1 MEFRVR
7 KWKKGVTLRVS
18 SHLSLMERVTDE
30 CRAYFNEVPAHQMRD
45 LTVVLQELV
54 GNAILH
60 GNQRLP
66 DRRVTCMVETSPD
79 GSIKAVVEDEGH
91 GWDWGELDECLPED
105 PKLLLDHG
113 YGLVKSVCDRVEF
126 NDKGNRVAVRISA
139 DSEEGPVPVSRR

>member
-7 KWKKGVTLRVS
+7 KRKKGVTLQVS

-30 CRAYFNEVPAHQMRD
+30 CRAYFSKVPPAQMRG
-45 LTVVLQELV
+45 LTAVLQELV

-60 GNQRLP
+60 GNRRLP
-66 DRRVTCMVETSPD
+66 DRRVTCVIDTAPD

-91 GWDWGELDECLPED
+91 GWDWGELEVCLPED
-105 PKLLLDHG
+105 PKRLPNHG

-139 DSEEGPVPVSRR
+139 DPEESRVPVRRR

>member
-7 KWKKGVTLRVS
+7 KRKKGVTLRVS

-30 CRAYFNEVPAHQMRD
+30 CRTFFSKVPPTQMRD
-45 LTVVLQELV
+45 LTTVLQELV

-60 GNQRLP
+60 GNCRLP
-66 DRRVTCMVETSPD
+66 DRCVTCVVDTAPD
-79 GSIKAVVEDEGH
+79 GSIRAVVEDEGH
-91 GWDWGELDECLPED
+91 GWDWGELEVCLPED
-105 PKLLLDHG
+105 PKRIVKHG

-139 DSEEGPVPVSRR
+139 DSEESPVPVKRR